1 MDNLKEMTNSE
12 LKNSL
17 VLKNMDFTSIDF
29 RITKIEEEIARCNAD
44 IAALEDIVWNN
55 KIDLDQELD
64 ELESVSDTIFK
75 IETEIRYREDN
86 QIYIKSTEEL
96 EDLGQGKF
104 DFEKFEVTQ

>member
-29 RITKIEEEIARCNAD
+29 RITKIEEEIAKCNAD

-64 ELESVSDTIFK
+64 ELETVSDIIFK

-86 QIYIKSTEEL
+86 QIYKKSTEEL
-96 EDLGQGKF
+96 EELGQGKF
-104 DFEKFEVTQ
+104 DFDNRATA

>member
-12 LKNSL
+12 LKIAL
-17 VLKNMDFTSIDF
+17 VWKNMDFTSIDF

-64 ELESVSDTIFK
+64 ELETVSDIIFK

-86 QIYIKSTEEL
+86 QIYKKSTEEL
-96 EDLGQGKF
+96 EELGQGKF
-104 DFEKFEVTQ
+104 DFDNRATA